1 MNISKTCVQIGI
13 EDAVKALDPLHNDH
27 YSITDEL
34 TAGKLYADV
43 FHPVLRYNTTSKVWT
58 YYDGIVWKLDEGN
71 AIAENLAQRLA
82 RCLNVYISATI
93 SDEPTDS
100 EKNYRSF
107 INGLGNRQKR
117 LKMLDDAKPMLSV
130 KETDFDAN
138 TDLLNCQNCVLNLRT
153 LEVSEHD
160 PDLLLSKVCNVRY
173 EPEAVSSV
181 WEKFVGEVMIGD
193 SDKIDY
199 LQRVLGYGL
208 LGENTEEKCFMFY
221 GKTTRNGKS
230 TLIETFAYML
240 GDYATA
246 LPPDA
251 LAQKNRDASRPNEEI
266 ARLKGVRFV
275 HVSEPSKRMIFD
287 VALLKTLTGRDT
299 LTAHYKFGHVF
310 DFMPIYKI
318 YMNTNYLPVVNDDTL
333 FSSERVQV
341 LTFDKHFTREEQD
354 RRLKDTL
361 RKPEVLSG
369 LLNWALEGLR
379 KYRIDGVEPT
389 DAVIDA
395 TDEYRRDSDKLGKFI
410 AECLEYKNGR
420 NIQAKTVYDAYS
432 EWCSS
437 NGYGTENKGNFFA
450 DLKVKG
456 LFAESGTVNGVTVRN
471 VVKNHILSYD
481 AKTA

>member
-1 MNISKTCVQIGI
+1 MSALKHYVKIGI
-13 EDAVKALDPLHNDH
+13 EDEVTRLDPLHNAH

-43 FHPVLRYNTTSKVWT
+43 FRPVMRYNTTSKVWVF
-58 YYDGIVWKLDEGN
+58 YDGKTWQIDEGN
-71 AIAENLAQRLA
+71 AIAENLAQRLT
-82 RCLNVYISATI
+82 RSLNVYISKTI
-93 SDEPTDS
+93 GDEPTDT
-100 EKNYRSF
+100 EKSYRAF
-107 INGLGNRQKR
+107 IYSLGNRQKR
-117 LKMLDDAKPMLSV
+117 VKMLEDAKPLLSV

-153 LEVSEHD
+153 LEVIPHD
-160 PDLLLSKVCNVRY
+160 PELLLSKVCNVEY
-173 EPEAVSSV
+173 LPEVEPIV
-181 WEKFVGEVMIGD
+181 WSRFVGEVMIGD
-193 SDKIDY
+193 DEKIDY
-199 LQRVLGYGL
+199 LQRTLGYAL

-221 GKTTRNGKS
+221 GKSTRNGKS

-310 DFMPIYKI
+310 DFIPIYKI

-333 FSSERVQV
+333 FSSERVQI

-369 LLNWALEGLR
+369 LLNWSLEGLR
-379 KYRIDGVEPT
+379 KYRVEGVEPPES
-389 DAVIDA
+389 VIQA
-395 TDEYRRDSDKLGKFI
+395 TEEYRRDSDKLGKFI
-410 AECLEYKNGR
+410 SECLEYKNGR
-420 NIQAKTVYDAYS
+420 NIQAKIVYDAYS

-450 DLKVKG
+450 DLKAKG
-456 LFAESGTVNGVTVRN
+456 LFAESGTVNGVTARN
-471 VVKNHILSYD
+471 VVKNHVLSYD